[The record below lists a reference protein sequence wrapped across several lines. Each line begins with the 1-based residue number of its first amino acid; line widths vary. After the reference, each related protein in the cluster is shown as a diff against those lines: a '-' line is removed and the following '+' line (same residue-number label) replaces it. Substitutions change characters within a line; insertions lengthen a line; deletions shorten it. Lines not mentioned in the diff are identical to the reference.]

1 MIRTMFFATAAIAGL
16 TSFALAAEKSVVF
29 DRAYLS
35 DPAYVEALYSEIG
48 LAAREVCKE
57 EFRGSP
63 HFNAR
68 VRHCIKVSMA
78 RAVADI
84 DAPMLTALA
93 DGAPEYDLADAS

>member
-1 MIRTMFFATAAIAGL
+1 MIRTIFFATAAFGMSFSAANAAGK
-16 TSFALAAEKSVVF
+16 EVEF
-29 DRAYLS
+29 DRDDLD
-35 DPAYVEALYSEIG
+35 DPAYVEALYTEIG

-93 DGAPEYDLADAS
+93 DGAPEYDLADAR